1 MRRGTPRPV
10 NSVVLRQVLKV
21 CGLLC
26 VGLAVVGIFLPL
38 LPTVPLLLL
47 AAACFARSS
56 ERFHAWLLEHTYL
69 GPMIRDYLDGQ
80 GIPLKAKISAIALM
94 WAAIAISLYV
104 VSVDWVR
111 LLLIAIA
118 AGVTIYLA
126 RLPLASENNSQTG

>member
-94 WAAIAISLYV
+94 WAAIAISIYV